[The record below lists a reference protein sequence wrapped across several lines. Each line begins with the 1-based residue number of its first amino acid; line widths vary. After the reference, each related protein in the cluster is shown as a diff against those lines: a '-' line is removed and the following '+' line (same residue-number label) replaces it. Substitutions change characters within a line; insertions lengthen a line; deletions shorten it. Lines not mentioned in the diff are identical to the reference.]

1 MRVAASQ
8 SCEPLGG
15 FARNERL
22 ESQAHKLCFFVNTGE
37 LACALEELIVD
48 VECRSHMHQY
58 ALMMHPSSSL
68 FLDDNAA
75 G

>member
-8 SCEPLGG
+8 SSESLGG

-22 ESQAHKLCFFVNTGE
+22 ESQAHELRLFVNAGE
-37 LACALEELIVD
+37 LPGALEELIVD

-58 ALMMHPSSSL
+58 A
-68 FLDDNAA
+68 
-75 G
+75 